1 MAYQDRI
8 MRIAKNKNDN
18 GSAEQVTDTTKRTN
32 LTRRPSRPIEQFVSS
47 MSRAKGFARTWKYAV
62 VITPPANLKLLALND
77 DDLKVLSAHL
87 QDSVVLVKDIIF
99 LKKSRTFLM
108 MVNRFMWEDIEL
120 GIFRENK
127 RIRCAVKFENVL
139 EVKSRNISQKKKR

>member
-1 MAYQDRI
+1 MT
-8 MRIAKNKNDN
+8 NKT
-18 GSAEQVTDTTKRTN
+18 S
-32 LTRRPSRPIEQFVSS
+32 F
-47 MSRAKGFARTWKYAV
+47 
-62 VITPPANLKLLALND
+62 NLKLLALND

-87 QDSVVLVKDIIF
+87 QDSVILVKDIIF

-108 MVNRFMWEDIEL
+108 MANRFMWEDVER

-139 EVKSRNISQKKKR
+139 EVKSRNISQKKKDKILELLSIDSEAKYNKKELLLTFSGNNEIILIVEEINILLDDVGSPWKVKHAPKHEL

>member
-1 MAYQDRI
+1 
-8 MRIAKNKNDN
+8 MRKK
-18 GSAEQVTDTTKRTN
+18 TD
-32 LTRRPSRPIEQFVSS
+32 F
-47 MSRAKGFARTWKYAV
+47 
-62 VITPPANLKLLALND
+62 NLKLLALND

-87 QDSVVLVKDIIF
+87 QDSVVLVKDMIF

-139 EVKSRNISQKKKR
+139 EVKSRNISQKKKDKILELLSIDSEVKNNKKELLITFAGNNEIILIVEEINILLDDVGLPWKVKHIPKHQL

>member
-1 MAYQDRI
+1 MT
-8 MRIAKNKNDN
+8 NKT
-18 GSAEQVTDTTKRTN
+18 S
-32 LTRRPSRPIEQFVSS
+32 F
-47 MSRAKGFARTWKYAV
+47 
-62 VITPPANLKLLALND
+62 NLKLLALNH

-87 QDSVVLVKDIIF
+87 QDSVTLVKDIIF

-108 MVNRFMWEDIEL
+108 MVNRFMWEDIER

-139 EVKSRNISQKKKR
+139 EVKSRNISQKKKDKILELLSIDSEVKNNKKELLITFAGNNEIILIVEEINILLDDVGLPWKVKHVPKHEL

>member
-1 MAYQDRI
+1 MS
-8 MRIAKNKNDN
+8 KK
-18 GSAEQVTDTTKRTN
+18 TD
-32 LTRRPSRPIEQFVSS
+32 F
-47 MSRAKGFARTWKYAV
+47 
-62 VITPPANLKLLALND
+62 NLKLLALND

-99 LKKSRTFLM
+99 LKKSRTFLI

-139 EVKSRNISQKKKR
+139 EVKSRNISQKKKDKILELLSIDSEVKNNKKELLITFAGNNEIILIVEEINILLDDVGFPWKVKHVPKHQL

>member
-1 MAYQDRI
+1 MTSKA
-8 MRIAKNKNDN
+8 
-18 GSAEQVTDTTKRTN
+18 S
-32 LTRRPSRPIEQFVSS
+32 F
-47 MSRAKGFARTWKYAV
+47 
-62 VITPPANLKLLALND
+62 NLKLLALND

-87 QDSVVLVKDIIF
+87 QDSVILVKDMIF

-108 MVNRFMWEDIEL
+108 MVNRFMWEDIER

-139 EVKSRNISQKKKR
+139 EVKSRNVSQKKKDKILELLSIDSEVKNNKKELLITFAGNNEIVLMVEEINILLDDVGIPWKVKHVPKHQL

>member
-1 MAYQDRI
+1 MS
-8 MRIAKNKNDN
+8 KK
-18 GSAEQVTDTTKRTN
+18 TD
-32 LTRRPSRPIEQFVSS
+32 F
-47 MSRAKGFARTWKYAV
+47 
-62 VITPPANLKLLALND
+62 NLKLLALND

-139 EVKSRNISQKKKR
+139 EVKSRNISQKKKDKILELLSIDSEIKNNKKELLITFAGNNEIILIVEEINILLDDVGASWKVKHTPKHEL

>member
-1 MAYQDRI
+1 MTSKA
-8 MRIAKNKNDN
+8 
-18 GSAEQVTDTTKRTN
+18 S
-32 LTRRPSRPIEQFVSS
+32 F
-47 MSRAKGFARTWKYAV
+47 
-62 VITPPANLKLLALND
+62 NLKLLALNH

-87 QDSVVLVKDIIF
+87 QDSVILVKDMIF

-108 MVNRFMWEDIEL
+108 MVNRFMWEDVER

-139 EVKSRNISQKKKR
+139 EVKSRNISQKKKDKILELLSIDSEVKNNKKELLITFAGNNEIILIVEEINILLDDVGLPWKVKHVPKHEL

>member
-1 MAYQDRI
+1 MT
-8 MRIAKNKNDN
+8 NKT
-18 GSAEQVTDTTKRTN
+18 S
-32 LTRRPSRPIEQFVSS
+32 F
-47 MSRAKGFARTWKYAV
+47 
-62 VITPPANLKLLALND
+62 NLKLLALND

-87 QDSVVLVKDIIF
+87 QDSVVLVKDMIF

-139 EVKSRNISQKKKR
+139 KVKSRNISQKKKDKILELLSIDSEVKNNKKELLITFAGNNEIVLIVEEINILLDDVGLPWKVKHVPKHQL

>member
-1 MAYQDRI
+1 MN
-8 MRIAKNKNDN
+8 NKT
-18 GSAEQVTDTTKRTN
+18 S
-32 LTRRPSRPIEQFVSS
+32 F
-47 MSRAKGFARTWKYAV
+47 
-62 VITPPANLKLLALND
+62 NLKLLALND

-87 QDSVVLVKDIIF
+87 QDSVILVKDMIF

-108 MVNRFMWEDIEL
+108 MVNRFMWEDIER

-139 EVKSRNISQKKKR
+139 EVKSRNISQKKKDRILELLSIDSEVKNNKKELLITFAGNNEIILIVEEINILLDDVGLPWKVKHVPKHEL

>member
-1 MAYQDRI
+1 MT
-8 MRIAKNKNDN
+8 NKT
-18 GSAEQVTDTTKRTN
+18 S
-32 LTRRPSRPIEQFVSS
+32 F
-47 MSRAKGFARTWKYAV
+47 
-62 VITPPANLKLLALND
+62 NLKLLALND

-87 QDSVVLVKDIIF
+87 QDSVILVKDMIF

-108 MVNRFMWEDIEL
+108 MVNRFMWEDVER

-139 EVKSRNISQKKKR
+139 EVKSRNISQKKKDKILELLSIDSEVKNNKKELLITFAGNNEIVLIVEEINILLDDVGLPWKVKHVPKHQL

>member
-1 MAYQDRI
+1 MS
-8 MRIAKNKNDN
+8 KK
-18 GSAEQVTDTTKRTN
+18 TD
-32 LTRRPSRPIEQFVSS
+32 F
-47 MSRAKGFARTWKYAV
+47 
-62 VITPPANLKLLALND
+62 NLKLLALND

-87 QDSVVLVKDIIF
+87 QDSVILVKDIIF

-139 EVKSRNISQKKKR
+139 EVKSRNISQKKKDKILELLSIDSEVKNNKKELLITFAGNNEIILIVEEINILLDDVGFPWKVKHVPKHQL

>member
-1 MAYQDRI
+1 MT
-8 MRIAKNKNDN
+8 NKT
-18 GSAEQVTDTTKRTN
+18 S
-32 LTRRPSRPIEQFVSS
+32 F
-47 MSRAKGFARTWKYAV
+47 
-62 VITPPANLKLLALND
+62 NLKLLALND

-87 QDSVVLVKDIIF
+87 QDSVVLVKDMIF
-99 LKKSRTFLM
+99 LKKSRTFLI

-139 EVKSRNISQKKKR
+139 KVKSRNISQKKKDKILELLSIDSEAKNNKKELLITFAGNNEIVLIVEEINILLDDVGLPWKVKHVPKHEL

>member
-1 MAYQDRI
+1 MS
-8 MRIAKNKNDN
+8 KK
-18 GSAEQVTDTTKRTN
+18 TD
-32 LTRRPSRPIEQFVSS
+32 F
-47 MSRAKGFARTWKYAV
+47 
-62 VITPPANLKLLALND
+62 NLKLLALND

-87 QDSVVLVKDIIF
+87 QDSVILVKDIIF

-139 EVKSRNISQKKKR
+139 EVKSRNISQKKKDKILELLSIDSEAKNNKKELLLTFSGNNEIILIVEEINILLDDVGSPWKVKHAPKHEL

>member
-1 MAYQDRI
+1 
-8 MRIAKNKNDN
+8 MRKK
-18 GSAEQVTDTTKRTN
+18 TD
-32 LTRRPSRPIEQFVSS
+32 F
-47 MSRAKGFARTWKYAV
+47 
-62 VITPPANLKLLALND
+62 NLKLLALND

-87 QDSVVLVKDIIF
+87 QDSVVLVKDMIF

-139 EVKSRNISQKKKR
+139 EVKSRNISQKKKDKILELLSIDSEVKNNKKELLITFAGNNEIILIVEEINILLDDVGFPWKVKHVPKHQL

>member
-1 MAYQDRI
+1 
-8 MRIAKNKNDN
+8 
-18 GSAEQVTDTTKRTN
+18 
-32 LTRRPSRPIEQFVSS
+32 
-47 MSRAKGFARTWKYAV
+47 MSKKIDF
-62 VITPPANLKLLALND
+62 NLKLLALND

-108 MVNRFMWEDIEL
+108 MVNRFMWEDVER

-127 RIRCAVKFENVL
+127 RIRCAIKFENVL
-139 EVKSRNISQKKKR
+139 EVKSRNISQKKKDKILELLSIDSEIKNNKKELLITFAGNNEIILIVEEINILLDDVGASWKVKHTPKHEL

>member
-1 MAYQDRI
+1 
-8 MRIAKNKNDN
+8 
-18 GSAEQVTDTTKRTN
+18 
-32 LTRRPSRPIEQFVSS
+32 
-47 MSRAKGFARTWKYAV
+47 MSKKIDF
-62 VITPPANLKLLALND
+62 NLKLLALND

-139 EVKSRNISQKKKR
+139 EVKSRNISQKKKDKILELLSIDSEVKNNKKELLITFAGNNEIILIVEEINILLDDVGFPWKVKHVPKHQL

>member
-1 MAYQDRI
+1 MT
-8 MRIAKNKNDN
+8 NKT
-18 GSAEQVTDTTKRTN
+18 S
-32 LTRRPSRPIEQFVSS
+32 F
-47 MSRAKGFARTWKYAV
+47 
-62 VITPPANLKLLALND
+62 NLKLLALND

-87 QDSVVLVKDIIF
+87 QDSVILVKDMIF

-108 MVNRFMWEDIEL
+108 MVNRFMWEDIER

-139 EVKSRNISQKKKR
+139 EVKSRNISQKKKDKILELLSIDSEVKNNKKELLITFAGNNEIVLIVEEINILLDDVGLPWKVKHVPKHQL

>member
-1 MAYQDRI
+1 
-8 MRIAKNKNDN
+8 MRKK
-18 GSAEQVTDTTKRTN
+18 TD
-32 LTRRPSRPIEQFVSS
+32 F
-47 MSRAKGFARTWKYAV
+47 
-62 VITPPANLKLLALND
+62 NLKLLALND

-139 EVKSRNISQKKKR
+139 EVKSRNISQEKKDKILELLSIDSEVKNNKKELLITFAGNNEIILIVEEINILLDDVGLPWKVKHVPKHQL

>member
-1 MAYQDRI
+1 
-8 MRIAKNKNDN
+8 MRKKID
-18 GSAEQVTDTTKRTN
+18 
-32 LTRRPSRPIEQFVSS
+32 F
-47 MSRAKGFARTWKYAV
+47 
-62 VITPPANLKLLALND
+62 NLKLLALND

-139 EVKSRNISQKKKR
+139 EVKSRNISQKKKDKILELLSIDSEVKNNKKELLITFAGNNEIILIVEEINILLDDVGLPWKVKHVPKHQL

>member
-1 MAYQDRI
+1 
-8 MRIAKNKNDN
+8 MRKK
-18 GSAEQVTDTTKRTN
+18 TD
-32 LTRRPSRPIEQFVSS
+32 F
-47 MSRAKGFARTWKYAV
+47 
-62 VITPPANLKLLALND
+62 NLKLLALND

-139 EVKSRNISQKKKR
+139 EVKSRNISQKKKDKILELLSIDSEVKNNKKELLITFAGNNEIILIVEEINILLDDVGLPWKVKHIPKHQL

>member
-1 MAYQDRI
+1 MS
-8 MRIAKNKNDN
+8 KK
-18 GSAEQVTDTTKRTN
+18 TD
-32 LTRRPSRPIEQFVSS
+32 F
-47 MSRAKGFARTWKYAV
+47 
-62 VITPPANLKLLALND
+62 NLKLLALND

-99 LKKSRTFLM
+99 LKKSRTFLI

-139 EVKSRNISQKKKR
+139 EVKSRNVSQKKKDKILELLSIDSEVKNNKKELLITFAGNNEIILIVEEINILLDDVGFPWRVKHVPKHQL

>member
-1 MAYQDRI
+1 
-8 MRIAKNKNDN
+8 MRKK
-18 GSAEQVTDTTKRTN
+18 TD
-32 LTRRPSRPIEQFVSS
+32 F
-47 MSRAKGFARTWKYAV
+47 
-62 VITPPANLKLLALND
+62 NLKLLALND

-87 QDSVVLVKDIIF
+87 QDSVVLVKDMIF

-139 EVKSRNISQKKKR
+139 EVKSRNISQKKKDKILELLSLDSEEKNNKKELLITFAGNNEIILIVEEINILLDDVGLPWKVKHVPKHQL

>member
-1 MAYQDRI
+1 MT
-8 MRIAKNKNDN
+8 NKT
-18 GSAEQVTDTTKRTN
+18 S
-32 LTRRPSRPIEQFVSS
+32 F
-47 MSRAKGFARTWKYAV
+47 
-62 VITPPANLKLLALND
+62 NLKLLALND

-87 QDSVVLVKDIIF
+87 QDSVILVKDMIF

-108 MVNRFMWEDIEL
+108 MVNRFMWEDIER

-139 EVKSRNISQKKKR
+139 EVKSRNVSQKKKDKILELLSIDSEVKNNKKELLITF

>member
-1 MAYQDRI
+1 M
-8 MRIAKNKNDN
+8 NKKID
-18 GSAEQVTDTTKRTN
+18 
-32 LTRRPSRPIEQFVSS
+32 F
-47 MSRAKGFARTWKYAV
+47 
-62 VITPPANLKLLALND
+62 NLKLLALND

-99 LKKSRTFLM
+99 LKKSKTFLM

-127 RIRCAVKFENVL
+127 RIRCAVKFENVF
-139 EVKSRNISQKKKR
+139 EVKSRNVSQKKKDKILELLSIDSEVKNNKKELLITFAGNNEIILIVEEINILLDDVGFPWKVKHVPKHQL

>member
-1 MAYQDRI
+1 MT
-8 MRIAKNKNDN
+8 NKT
-18 GSAEQVTDTTKRTN
+18 S
-32 LTRRPSRPIEQFVSS
+32 F
-47 MSRAKGFARTWKYAV
+47 
-62 VITPPANLKLLALND
+62 NLKLLALNH

-87 QDSVVLVKDIIF
+87 QDSVTLVKDIIF

-108 MVNRFMWEDIEL
+108 MVNRFMWEDVER

-139 EVKSRNISQKKKR
+139 EVKSRNISQKKKDKILELLSIDSEVKNNKKELLITFAGNNEIILIVEEINILLDDVGLPWKVKHVPKHEL

>member
-1 MAYQDRI
+1 MS
-8 MRIAKNKNDN
+8 KK
-18 GSAEQVTDTTKRTN
+18 TD
-32 LTRRPSRPIEQFVSS
+32 F
-47 MSRAKGFARTWKYAV
+47 
-62 VITPPANLKLLALND
+62 NLKLLALND

-99 LKKSRTFLM
+99 LKKSRTFLI

-139 EVKSRNISQKKKR
+139 EVKSRNISQKKKDKILELLSIDSEIKNNKKELLITFAGNNEIILIVEEINILLDDVGFPWKVKHVPKHQL

>member
-1 MAYQDRI
+1 
-8 MRIAKNKNDN
+8 
-18 GSAEQVTDTTKRTN
+18 
-32 LTRRPSRPIEQFVSS
+32 
-47 MSRAKGFARTWKYAV
+47 MSKKIDFY
-62 VITPPANLKLLALND
+62 LKLLALND

-108 MVNRFMWEDIEL
+108 MVNRFMWEDVER

-139 EVKSRNISQKKKR
+139 EVKSRNISQKKKDKILELLSIDSEVKNNKKELLITFAGNNEIILIVEEINILLDDVGLPWKVKHVPKHEL

>member
-1 MAYQDRI
+1 
-8 MRIAKNKNDN
+8 MRKK
-18 GSAEQVTDTTKRTN
+18 TD
-32 LTRRPSRPIEQFVSS
+32 F
-47 MSRAKGFARTWKYAV
+47 
-62 VITPPANLKLLALND
+62 NLKLLALND

-87 QDSVVLVKDIIF
+87 QDSVVLVKDMIF
-99 LKKSRTFLM
+99 LKKNRTFLM

-139 EVKSRNISQKKKR
+139 EVKSRNISQKKKDKILELLSIDSEVKNNKKELLITFAGNNEIILIVEEINILLDDVGLPWKVKHVPKHQL

>member
-1 MAYQDRI
+1 MS
-8 MRIAKNKNDN
+8 NK
-18 GSAEQVTDTTKRTN
+18 TN
-32 LTRRPSRPIEQFVSS
+32 F
-47 MSRAKGFARTWKYAV
+47 
-62 VITPPANLKLLALND
+62 NLKLLALND

-120 GIFRENK
+120 GVFRENK

-139 EVKSRNISQKKKR
+139 EVKSRNISQEKKDKILELLSIDSEVKNNKKELLITFAGNNEIILIVEEINILLDDVGLPWKVKHVPKHQL

>member
-1 MAYQDRI
+1 MT
-8 MRIAKNKNDN
+8 NKT
-18 GSAEQVTDTTKRTN
+18 S
-32 LTRRPSRPIEQFVSS
+32 F
-47 MSRAKGFARTWKYAV
+47 
-62 VITPPANLKLLALND
+62 NLKLLALND

-87 QDSVVLVKDIIF
+87 QDSVILVKDIIF

-108 MVNRFMWEDIEL
+108 MANRFMWEDVER

-139 EVKSRNISQKKKR
+139 EVKSRNISQKKKDKILELLSIDSEAKNNKKELLLTFSGNNEIILIVEEINILLDDVGSPWKVKHAPKHEL